1 MPQFD
6 FLKSISFFIKY
17 RNTSIIARALIPAE
31 TMSNI
36 LPEKEEKLNI
46 NFIILPATRLQ
57 NSQAVGFIMLSVAEK
72 EKCISLKI
80 YNPWRRVVN
89 RLLIKSPHK

>member
-57 NSQAVGFIMLSVAEK
+57 NSQVVGFIMLSVAEK
-72 EKCISLKI
+72 EKCISL
-80 YNPWRRVVN
+80 
-89 RLLIKSPHK
+89 

>member
-31 TMSNI
+31 KMSNI

-46 NFIILPATRLQ
+46 NFISLPATRLQ
-57 NSQAVGFIMLSVAEK
+57 NSQAVGFIILSMAEK
-72 EKCISLKI
+72 EKCISL
-80 YNPWRRVVN
+80 
-89 RLLIKSPHK
+89 

>member
-46 NFIILPATRLQ
+46 NFISLPGY
-57 NSQAVGFIMLSVAEK
+57 QAAKQPGSGF
-72 EKCISLKI
+72 
-80 YNPWRRVVN
+80 YNIVYGGEGEMYFFIN
-89 RLLIKSPHK
+89 I

>member
-31 TMSNI
+31 IMSNI

-57 NSQAVGFIMLSVAEK
+57 NSQAVGFIMLSVAGEGK
-72 EKCISLKI
+72 MYFFINI
-80 YNPWRRVVN
+80 
-89 RLLIKSPHK
+89 